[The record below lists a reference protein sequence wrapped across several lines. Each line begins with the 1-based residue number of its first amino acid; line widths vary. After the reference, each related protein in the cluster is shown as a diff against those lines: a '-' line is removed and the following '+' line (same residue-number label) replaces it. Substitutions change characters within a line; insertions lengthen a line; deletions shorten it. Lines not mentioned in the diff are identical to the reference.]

1 MDFLS
6 KTVLFQGDSAA
17 AVRELRNKFSDFP
30 VQTLFFFASHVFD
43 DSIADLVQK
52 AFPGVLTVGCSSYAE
67 MGEGGIHT
75 GSLTA
80 IAFSPDTFEVAE
92 AAVAEHI
99 TSSVDAVDQA
109 FKRLEER
116 IGRRMI
122 DLDFHSHFGMTLF
135 DGSSPNIEKVMER
148 AGNLSDI
155 IFVGGYASD
164 DFSMRGIRQYLN
176 GQVYRDSAVMS
187 VFKPRGRFSLLK
199 TQSAMPL
206 GATVTV
212 TKADPADRVILELD
226 GEPAVEVYARSIGL
240 EVEDLADDLFLIYPL
255 GLMAQG
261 EPFIRAGRRIL
272 DNGGLQ
278 LFCSVMEGQ
287 RLSLMRTEDIV
298 LSTKKALAEK
308 RHELGGIRALVD
320 FDCAHRALTLQSDR
334 LEESYAGLFTGMES
348 AGFFTFGEAYIA
360 NVNQTSVMVLFGE

>member
-6 KTVLFQGDSAA
+6 KTVLFQGDPAA
-17 AVRELRNKFSDFP
+17 AVCELRNKFSDFP
-30 VQTLFFFASHVFD
+30 VQTLIFFASYVFD
-43 DSIADLVQK
+43 DSIAELMQR
-52 AFPGVLTVGCSSYAE
+52 AFPGVLTIGCSSYAE
-67 MGEGGIHT
+67 MGESGIST

-80 IAFSPDTFEVAE
+80 IAFSPDAFEVAE
-92 AAVAEHI
+92 AAVAERI
-99 TSSVDAVDQA
+99 TSSVDAVDRA
-109 FKRLEER
+109 FRRLEER
-116 IGRRMI
+116 IGKRMI
-122 DLDFHSHFGMTLF
+122 DLDYHSHFGMTLF

-176 GQVYRDSAVMS
+176 GETYRDSAVMS

-199 TQSAMPL
+199 TQSAKPL
-206 GATVTV
+206 GMTVMV
-212 TKADPADRVILELD
+212 TRADPADRVILELD
-226 GEPAVEVYARSIGL
+226 GEPAANVYARSIGL
-240 EVEDLADDLFLIYPL
+240 DVEDLADDLFLIYPL
-255 GLMAQG
+255 GLMAEG

-298 LSTKKALAEK
+298 LATGNALAEK
-308 RHELGGIRALVD
+308 RRELGEIRALVD

-334 LEESYAGLFTGMES
+334 MEDNYAKLFDGIES

-360 NVNQTSVMVLFGE
+360 NINQTSVMVLFGE